1 MMNRSLDR
9 GLGRGSEPKRSMSPR
24 GPPVCMSSMA
34 QHARPNKRN
43 HTLFER
49 LQPRSELTTAST
61 FVEIT
66 VPPSSAYL
74 GEPQPL
80 GEAMRFRGE
89 AADTMF
95 TPVLSRGASKL
106 AHLRR
111 ARPTAVQPLDS
122 HFGVIRASGNR
133 SRR

>member
-9 GLGRGSEPKRSMSPR
+9 GLGRGSDPKRSMSPR

-43 HTLFER
+43 QTLFER

-80 GEAMRFRGE
+80 GEAMRFRWG
-89 AADTMF
+89 ASDTMY
-95 TPVLSRGASKL
+95 TPVLSRGASQV
-106 AHLRR
+106 AHRRR
-111 ARPTAVQPLDS
+111 AR
-122 HFGVIRASGNR
+122 SGLV
-133 SRR
+133 RRDQGAWG